1 MNEIFIL
8 GIFSFIMGFV
18 NSIAGG
24 GGVFGV
30 PAMLAIGLP
39 PVNALTLNR
48 ISDIGNIVGSLRN
61 YKKVDGF
68 DARLAYLA
76 VPPILIGAFVGAN
89 FITGLSEE
97 TLNQIVLGAVCVG
110 ILLLIYPFQK
120 SGEAKTQHKWL
131 GVAALILLGFW
142 DGAFAMAGGTFGVL
156 IFVLL
161 FGKTYVNAKGVM
173 TYAAIPETIMS
184 AGILYMSSTVS
195 IPQIASMF
203 LCAVVGS
210 YMGSHLAIRKGSN
223 FIRYTMAV
231 LAVFMLA
238 KVIIFDL

>member
-110 ILLLIYPFQK
+110 K
-120 SGEAKTQHKWL
+120 GTNRRSGGLYSYGRSDAQLRDSQAKNCDLYGSEPGRGRTPRP
-131 GVAALILLGFW
+131 
-142 DGAFAMAGGTFGVL
+142 TF
-156 IFVLL
+156 
-161 FGKTYVNAKGVM
+161 
-173 TYAAIPETIMS
+173 
-184 AGILYMSSTVS
+184 
-195 IPQIASMF
+195 
-203 LCAVVGS
+203 
-210 YMGSHLAIRKGSN
+210 
-223 FIRYTMAV
+223 
-231 LAVFMLA
+231 
-238 KVIIFDL
+238 